1 MLAPYSPMVFLQ
13 AVAKER
19 RNGPH
24 VLSTTRASVPTRNP
38 LRRRLGRMA
47 IRLGQRLEGNHEKA
61 VSEIATGVTEDT
73 LDIVVSTDG

>member
-1 MLAPYSPMVFLQ
+1 MLAPYSPMDFLQ

-19 RNGPH
+19 RKDPH
-24 VLSTTRASVPTRNP
+24 ILSTTRASVPTRNP

-61 VSEIATGVTEDT
+61 ISETAMRVTGDT
-73 LDIVVSTDG
+73 SNIVVHPDG